1 MTLVYSNGSHI
12 DIRAES
18 KDRWWTTGSAA
29 ILSVTAFSNEDGGGR
44 LTPVLLSELALP
56 DPPACVPLGPA
67 VTTSRKELPVTALA
81 TRRPLPL
88 MEAIALGL
96 IFSLVLDASDLESSG

>member
-1 MTLVYSNGSHI
+1 VEG
-12 DIRAES
+12 
-18 KDRWWTTGSAA
+18 K
-29 ILSVTAFSNEDGGGR
+29 

-56 DPPACVPLGPA
+56 DPPAIVPLGPA
-67 VTTSRKELPVTALA
+67 VTTSRNELPTVFALA

-88 MEAIALGL
+88 ITARLLEVP